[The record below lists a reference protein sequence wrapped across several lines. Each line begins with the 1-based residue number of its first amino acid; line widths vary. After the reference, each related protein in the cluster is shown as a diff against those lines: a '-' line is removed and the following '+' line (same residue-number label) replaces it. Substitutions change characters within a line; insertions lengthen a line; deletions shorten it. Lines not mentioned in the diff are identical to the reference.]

1 MVSGLECT
9 VSGGGFAFI
18 EFPFAPA
25 WVESWVPP
33 VVPLTGRT
41 DEYLLRIGDPRKD
54 SVRVV
59 TYDVPP
65 VAITDA
71 EWAAAQDTLNA
82 RRARL
87 GPAECEPKRQERP
100 KARPA
105 FRSVTLDD
113 AGRFWVERPVPGGYV
128 FDVFTVDGRLV
139 AAVDA
144 PARDSDV
151 PPFIRGNRIYVK
163 STGPEGTIAVTAWE
177 AIGLER
183 LDDN

>member
-1 MVSGLECT
+1 
-9 VSGGGFAFI
+9 VSGGGFASI